1 MRKYWNI
8 LFWATLIGSRVFGQA
23 DKAPAY
29 PLIVHNPYF
38 SVWSFTDTLN
48 ASPTR
53 HWTGKEQPMTGLISV
68 DGRQYRWMGVG
79 VGEAAQQQSVEI
91 KATQSVYQFKCGPV
105 DLGVTFTSPLLIED
119 LAVLSRPVSYIS
131 FAAKSTDGG
140 HNTIRMEFDV
150 STLLAANVDTQLVTA
165 QQYRSDDLELL
176 KAGTVTQPV
185 LAKKGDDLRIDWGYA
200 YVAVPKERGVRQDV
214 VDMSGTA
221 IPGSAAAPGPV
232 AAPGPMAAGS
242 GILRTRITLGRI
254 GAEAKEGMI
263 MVGYD
268 EGDAIQYFHT
278 DLKGWWAAD
287 PAMRMEKLLRLA
299 ADEYPSILKKCQAEN
314 INIYNDAV
322 KAGGEQYA
330 RLCVLAYRQCLAAHS
345 LVKSPQGDLLWL
357 SKENFSNG
365 SINTVDVTYPSAPLM
380 LCYNPA
386 LVEGMLN
393 GIFYYS
399 ESGKWTKPFAAHDLG
414 TFPLADGQTYGED
427 MPVEECGNMIILTAA
442 IVKAENNPGYALK
455 HWKTLSTWVN
465 YLAANGFDPTN
476 QLCTDD
482 FAGHL
487 ARNANLSV
495 KAIVAIGCYARM
507 AGLLG
512 QKDTADKYQAMAASM
527 AQRWVVMDDAGD
539 HYALTFDNKATWS
552 QKYNLVWDKIMHLG
566 LFPAEVY
573 HKEVAYYLT
582 KQQPFGLP
590 LDSRKTYTKSDW
602 VLWTAALA
610 DSREDFDALIGPIY
624 KYATGTPTRVP
635 LSDWHETTDGKQ
647 VGFQARSVVGGYF
660 IKVLAQKWSPSALS
674 GYQRGR

>member
-8 LFWATLIGSRVFGQA
+8 LFWATLIGSQAFGQA

-53 HWTGKEQPMTGLISV
+53 HWTGKKQPMTGLISV
-68 DGRQYRWMGVG
+68 DGHQYRWMGIG
-79 VGEAAQQQSVEI
+79 MGEAAQQQSVEM
-91 KATQSVYQFKCGPV
+91 KATQSVYRFKCGPV

-131 FAAKSTDGG
+131 FDANSTDGG
-140 HNTIRMEFDV
+140 RHTVKVEFDV
-150 STLLAANVDTQLVTA
+150 STLIAANVDTQLVMA
-165 QQYRSDDLELL
+165 QHYQSDNLELL

-200 YVAVPKERGVRQDV
+200 YVAVPKDRGVEQDV

-221 IPGSAAAPGPV
+221 LAGSGAAYGQV
-232 AAPGPMAAGS
+232 AAGS
-242 GILRTRITLGRI
+242 GILRTRITLGKI
-254 GAEAKEGMI
+254 GTEVKEGMI

-278 DLKGWWAAD
+278 DLKGWRAAD
-287 PAMRMEKLLRLA
+287 SAMRMEKLLRLA
-299 ADEYPSILKKCQAEN
+299 ADEYPLILKKCQAEN

-330 RLCVLAYRQCLAAHS
+330 KLCVIAYRQCLAAHA
-345 LVKSPQGDLLWL
+345 LVKSPQGDILWL

-442 IVKAENNPGYALK
+442 IVKAENNPGYAQK
-455 HWKTLSTWVN
+455 HWRTLSTWVN

-527 AQRWVVMDDAGD
+527 AQKWVVMDDAGD
-539 HYALTFDNKATWS
+539 HFALTFDNKATWS
-552 QKYNLVWDKIMHLG
+552 QKYNLVWDKIMQLG

-582 KQQPFGLP
+582 RQQAFGLP

-635 LSDWHETTDGKQ
+635 LSDWHETTDGKK

-660 IKVLAQKWSPSALS
+660 IKVLEEKWSP
-674 GYQRGR
+674 R